1 MSNPATYNQWREILA
16 VFQNHIAKSQDA
28 LQKFYDQDNPDRSL
42 KDAATRQHRI
52 AEHEE
57 NLTREADAACY
68 AFARDQSFPQLSAD
82 CALLVFYRMV
92 EARRFVQFALGMFEE
107 HEIPGAVELP
117 CPKDTGIQRMLELL
131 LLEYWHF
138 AGRYRWRLWASI
150 QERSDDW
157 PPSGPS
163 SIFWHPPKD

>member
-1 MSNPATYNQWREILA
+1 MNNSAAHSQWREILA
-16 VFQNHIAKSQDA
+16 VLQDHISKSQDA
-28 LQKFYDQDNPDRSL
+28 LETFYDPGNPDRSL
-42 KDAATRQHRI
+42 KKAAARQHRI
-52 AEHEE
+52 ADHEAK
-57 NLTREADAACY
+57 LTGEADAACY
-68 AFARDQSFPQLSAD
+68 AFARDQSLPQLSAE

-107 HEIPGAVELP
+107 HDIPGAIELP

-138 AGRYRWRLWASI
+138 AGRHRWRLWAST